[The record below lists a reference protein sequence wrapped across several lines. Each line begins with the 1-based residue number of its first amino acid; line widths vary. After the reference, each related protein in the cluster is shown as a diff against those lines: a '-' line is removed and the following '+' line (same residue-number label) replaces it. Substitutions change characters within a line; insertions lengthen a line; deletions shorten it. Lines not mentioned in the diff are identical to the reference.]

1 MDIPFAMQWWSRVKP
16 LMKADLRAKCG
27 EVRAKVTT
35 HMYKFEIP
43 VEPHFCAAVR
53 TELNLVVTGNPNL
66 SQINSQF
73 PAITVESSPERS
85 ARLQTYGSMVDA
97 VKEAMSGDAMD
108 FDIIEDWRKTLSIR
122 VKSSEG
128 WRQRSVELTSR
139 VMSCGR
145 RIIPDLRKLGWSKT
159 DLELG
164 MRK

>member
-27 EVRAKVTT
+27 EVRAKVTA

-53 TELNLVVTGNPNL
+53 TELNLVVTRNPNL
-66 SQINSQF
+66 SQINSKF
-73 PAITVESSPERS
+73 PTITVESSPGKS

-128 WRQRSVELTSR
+128 VETKIGGVDLKGNVMWMEDNLRSPET
-139 VMSCGR
+139 
-145 RIIPDLRKLGWSKT
+145 W
-159 DLELG
+159 LEQSG
-164 MRK
+164 S